1 MMKKLTYILLIIFA
15 ATSLNLVAVHA
26 APDSAKDEIKEII
39 PPKPD
44 NLPGP
49 SKEDFE
55 KAGASRILTASV
67 LPKLTVYLIGIVA
80 GVSVLF
86 LVISGVRFATA
97 YGNEEDTEK
106 AKNQAV
112 YAVVGIV
119 LALLAYTIV
128 QVILNIKFG

>member
-15 ATSLNLVAVHA
+15 ATSLNLATVHA
-26 APDSAKDEIKEII
+26 DKHCNEDTII
-39 PPKPD
+39 PPKPT
-44 NLPGP
+44 NIPGP
-49 SKEDFE
+49 PCPKEIE
-55 KAGASRILTASV
+55 KTGASRILTASV

-97 YGNEEDTEK
+97 YGNEENVEK

-112 YAVVGIV
+112 FAVVGIV

-128 QVILNIKFG
+128 QIILNIQFG

>member
-1 MMKKLTYILLIIFA
+1 MIKKLTYILLIIFA

-26 APDSAKDEIKEII
+26 ADSPAEEIKEII
-39 PPKPD
+39 PPKPK

-49 SKEDFE
+49 SKEDL

-97 YGNEEDTEK
+97 YGNEENVEK

-112 YAVVGIV
+112 FAVVGIII
-119 LALLAYTIV
+119 ALLAYTVV
-128 QVILNIKFG
+128 QIILKIQFG